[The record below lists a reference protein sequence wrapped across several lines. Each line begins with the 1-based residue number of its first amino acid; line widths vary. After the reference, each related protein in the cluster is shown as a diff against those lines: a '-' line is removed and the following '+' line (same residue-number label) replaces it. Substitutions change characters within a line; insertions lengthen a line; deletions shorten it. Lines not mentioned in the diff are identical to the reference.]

1 MEVLQNPWLWL
12 ALFVFVA
19 YTIEAVTGFGSIVIA
34 LSLGALLLPI
44 PEMLPVLVPLN
55 ICMTGYLALRHRQH
69 IHWPTLLR
77 LILPIMGLGTLLG
90 YGLRPWLGDVSLQI
104 LFATLIIWFAGRE
117 LYAQART
124 STPPA
129 TKHSRPNH
137 GSWWTRSWMLLAG
150 VTHGLFA
157 SGGPL
162 LVYSLTGVSLDKAR
176 FRATLI
182 SVWFSLN
189 SLLTLIFLFDGSL
202 VPALPRLAAFLPVV
216 FVGVIVG
223 EWLHHRISEQ
233 RFRFAVFLL
242 LLLTGIAL
250 FAASFSQMIQQG

>member
-1 MEVLQNPWLWL
+1 MDLAALVQNPWLWL

-44 PEMLPVLVPLN
+44 PDMLPVLVPLN

-90 YGLRPWLGDVSLQI
+90 YGLRPWLGDASLRS
-104 LFATLIIWFAGRE
+104 LFALLIIWFAGRE
-117 LYAQART
+117 LYFLLKANAAAR
-124 STPPA
+124 A
-129 TKHSRPNH
+129 AH
-137 GSWWTRSWMLLAG
+137 GNWWTRGWMLAAG

-189 SLLTLIFLFDGSL
+189 SLLTLIFIVDGSL
-202 VPALPRLAAFLPVV
+202 LPALPRIAAFLPVV
-216 FVGVIVG
+216 VVGVIAG
-223 EWLHHRISEQ
+223 EWLHHRISEA
-233 RFRFAVFLL
+233 RFRIAVFLL

-250 FAASFSQMIQQG
+250 LTASLLAGYTPIQ

>member
-1 MEVLQNPWLWL
+1 MDLAALVQNPWLWL

-44 PEMLPVLVPLN
+44 PDMLPVLVPLN

-90 YGLRPWLGDVSLQI
+90 YGLRPWLGDAGLRS
-104 LFATLIIWFAGRE
+104 LFALLIIWFAGRE
-117 LYAQART
+117 LYFLLKASASAR
-124 STPPA
+124 A
-129 TKHSRPNH
+129 AH
-137 GSWWTRSWMLLAG
+137 GNWWTRGWMLAAG

-189 SLLTLIFLFDGSL
+189 SLLTLIFIVDGSL
-202 VPALPRLAAFLPVV
+202 LPALPRIAAFLPVV
-216 FVGVIVG
+216 VVGVIAG
-223 EWLHHRISEQ
+223 EWLHHRISEA
-233 RFRFAVFLL
+233 RFRIAVFLL

-250 FAASFSQMIQQG
+250 LTASLLAGYTPIQ